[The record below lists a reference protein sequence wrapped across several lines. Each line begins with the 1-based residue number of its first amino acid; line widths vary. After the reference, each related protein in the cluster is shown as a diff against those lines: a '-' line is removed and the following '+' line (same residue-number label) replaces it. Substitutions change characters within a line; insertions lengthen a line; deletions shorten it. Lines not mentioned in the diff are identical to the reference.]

1 MCYLKLNVCLS
12 TETLLQLDKCQ
23 LQKLVQFLI
32 SEHHTE
38 VLPTAQSL
46 ADKMLNRNSILN
58 AIGGAPDPTAGA
70 ATEQENC
77 WHLDE
82 QQVTKQVTNSLAS
95 DHYMVM
101 NRHINALFGKVRFN
115 HSNHPF

>member
-1 MCYLKLNVCLS
+1 M
-12 TETLLQLDKCQ
+12 
-23 LQKLVQFLI
+23 QKLVQFLI

-58 AIGGAPDPTAGA
+58 AIRGAPDPTAGA

-82 QQVTKQVTNSLAS
+82 QQITKQVTSILGS
-95 DHYMVM
+95 DNYSQI
-101 NRHINALFGKVRFN
+101 NKNINALFAKVILF
-115 HSNHPF
+115 F

>member
-1 MCYLKLNVCLS
+1 M
-12 TETLLQLDKCQ
+12 
-23 LQKLVQFLI
+23 
-32 SEHHTE
+32 
-38 VLPTAQSL
+38 LPTAQSL

-82 QQVTKQVTNSLAS
+82 QQVTKQVTSFLAM
-95 DHYMVM
+95 DQYMNV
-101 NRHINALFGKVRFN
+101 NRHINALFGKVGLN
-115 HSNHPF
+115 A

>member
-1 MCYLKLNVCLS
+1 M
-12 TETLLQLDKCQ
+12 LQLDKCQ

-46 ADKMLNRNSILN
+46 ADKILNRNSILN
-58 AIGGAPDPTAGA
+58 AIKGAPDPTAGA
-70 ATEQENC
+70 AIEQENC

-82 QQVTKQVTNSLAS
+82 QQVTKQVT
-95 DHYMVM
+95 
-101 NRHINALFGKVRFN
+101 HILNENGCQQINKQMNALFGKVSF
-115 HSNHPF
+115 S

>member
-1 MCYLKLNVCLS
+1 M
-12 TETLLQLDKCQ
+12 
-23 LQKLVQFLI
+23 
-32 SEHHTE
+32 
-38 VLPTAQSL
+38 LPTAQSL

-82 QQVTKQVTNSLAS
+82 QQVTHQVTHFLQTDQYHN
-95 DHYMVM
+95 M
-101 NRHINALFGKVRFN
+101 NRNINLLFGKVSLFL
-115 HSNHPF
+115 FFYFE